1 MIASAVETRLTSILS
16 WGSLLVTLIVT
27 DRLSTDPANLGK
39 MLTLSLVAF
48 SLLPILILNYRELIR
63 KSKSAPL
70 LVIALLIV
78 MGISIILSSNTLERG
93 VYGAFGRNTGLLT
106 YFCLGIVF
114 LSALLISRENSFRK
128 IVISFYI
135 AGVFNVA
142 YCLLAEAG
150 FDIFTWLNPYKSV
163 LGTFGN
169 PNFIGAFMGIFV
181 TLLSVRLFDVNQ
193 KITSRAMNAV
203 LLLLSLLVVY
213 LSDALQGLLLA
224 AFGISFSLFY
234 RLRSSLKTFRI
245 SQVFFGSITL
255 IAVVAVLGIFRQ
267 GPLSNLLYKPSVTF
281 RWEYWKAAFQMGK
294 NNMLSGV
301 GLDSYGVYYRTFRSK
316 SATEFPGLNTTTDA
330 AHNVFLDVFS
340 GSGFFAFII
349 YFSISIYILILSI
362 RHLHNSRSYDV
373 VFLTLFLCWCA
384 YQLQSII
391 SINQIGLAIWGWLFG
406 GALIAYIKCKSS
418 GVIAQT
424 SSREKAL
431 TKSFKKGTSNGEV
444 IDASLALSTLV
455 FAIVGF
461 LVALPPFLN
470 DMEMRKIKSGKASV
484 SEVVSLGEKWPTDTL
499 RLNRL
504 IILLAQNGMN
514 SEAKRLAAFGTEK
527 FPNDFASWSALY
539 DLTLDGTSEQD
550 AYRIRINRIEPYDP
564 KYFKK

>member
-16 WGSLLVTLIVT
+16 WGSLLITLIVT
-27 DRLSTDPANLGK
+27 DRLNTDPANLGK
-39 MLTLSLVAF
+39 MLALSVVAF
-48 SLLPILILNYRELIR
+48 SLVPFLVLNYRELIR
-63 KSKSAPL
+63 KSKSAPIL
-70 LVIALLIV
+70 IGSLMIV
-78 MGISIILSSNTLERG
+78 MGISIILSPNTLERG

-106 YFCLGIVF
+106 YSCLCIVF
-114 LSALLISRENSFRK
+114 LSVLLISKENSFRR
-128 IVISFYI
+128 ILNSFYL

-181 TLLSVRLFDVNQ
+181 TLLSVRLFEVNQ

-203 LLLLSLLVVY
+203 LLFLSLFVVY
-213 LSDALQGLLLA
+213 LSEALQGLLIA
-224 AFGISFSLFY
+224 AFGISLSIFFK
-234 RLRSSLKTFRI
+234 LRSILKTSRI
-245 SQVFFGSITL
+245 LHVYFGSVAFL
-255 IAVVAVLGIFRQ
+255 AFFAVLGIFRQ
-267 GPLSNLLYKPSVTF
+267 GPLANFLYKPSVTF
-281 RWEYWKAAFQMGK
+281 RWEYWKAGFEMGK
-294 NNMLSGV
+294 SNIFSGV

-316 SATEFPGLNTTTDA
+316 SATDFPGLNTTTDA

-340 GSGFFAFII
+340 GSGLLAFVI
-349 YFSISIYILILSI
+349 YFSISIYIFILSI
-362 RHLHNSRSYDV
+362 NYLRNNRTYDV

-406 GALIAYIKCKSS
+406 GTLIAYIRFKPS
-418 GVIAQT
+418 GLIAQT
-424 SSREKAL
+424 SSREKVL
-431 TKSFKKGTSNGEV
+431 MKSAGRGKSNGEL

-470 DMEMRKIKSGKASV
+470 DMELRKIKSGKASV
-484 SEVVSLGEKWPTDTL
+484 NEVVQLGEKWPADTL

-514 SEAKRLAAFGTEK
+514 NEAKRLAAFGTEK

-539 DLTLDGTSEQD
+539 DLTLDGTAEKE
-550 AYRIRINRIEPYDP
+550 AYRIELNRIEPNDP